1 MRPQTLWAVAA
12 SAIIALA
19 VWPLFVKVNLAH
31 AMAPAAT
38 FTPAPPNRDDLRRD
52 SIVSALETQLKK
64 NGPNFLVPRLLSAQ
78 YLQRYRERG
87 DIDDVLR
94 AQHDAQ
100 LSLDAQTRGNVA
112 GELSLADALLTLH
125 RFREARV
132 HVNRVVQ
139 AAPGE
144 DAFIAQEASLDLETG
159 DYTRAQRELAQ
170 ISARGQTTDPVQTI
184 ESRYDELTGRL
195 GDARRLL
202 RKVTGNIDS
211 LYDISAER
219 RAWFHMREG
228 EMAFTAGDLTEAV
241 NDEHE
246 ALIIFPNF
254 NRAFNALARFE
265 LAQHHDREALD
276 AATKGAAIVPLPET
290 LGYQADAQRAL
301 GDAAAA
307 NRTNDEIEA
316 IEKIGNAQRVND
328 RLLAIYYD
336 EHDMKLA
343 DAYTIAKR
351 EVTVRDDVFA
361 EDTIAWAAAKV
372 GKWDEARSAIANAQ
386 RYHTQDSRISYH
398 AGVIAQHFNDSAKA
412 KADFTQALALN
423 SAFHPVYADDART
436 RLSKMSTT

>member
-1 MRPQTLWAVAA
+1 MRPQTLWAMTA

-19 VWPLFVKVNLAH
+19 VWPLFVKVTAAH
-31 AMAPAAT
+31 AITPTAT

-52 SIVSALETQLKK
+52 SIVSSLEAQLKK

-125 RFREARV
+125 RFREARI
-132 HVNRVVQ
+132 HVDRAVRS
-139 AAPGE
+139 APTE
-144 DAFIAQEASLDLETG
+144 DAFVAQEASLDLETG
-159 DYTRAQRELAQ
+159 DYARAHDELRH
-170 ISARGQTTDPVQTI
+170 ISARGQTTDAVQTI

-195 GDARRLL
+195 EDARRLL
-202 RKVTGNIDS
+202 RTVTGNIDS
-211 LYDISAER
+211 LYDIPAER

-228 EMAFTAGDLTEAV
+228 EMAFTAGDLTAAV
-241 NDEHE
+241 DEE
-246 ALIIFPNF
+246 RSALAIFPNF

-265 LAQHHDREALD
+265 LAQHHDKEALD

-307 NRTNDEIEA
+307 NRTKDEIEA

-336 EHDMKLA
+336 EHDMKLPV
-343 DAYTIAKR
+343 AYMIAKR
-351 EVTVRDDVFA
+351 EVAVRDDVFA

-372 GKWDEARSAIANAQ
+372 GKWEEARSAIAKAQ
-386 RYHTQDSRISYH
+386 RYHTQDSRIAYH
-398 AGVIAQHFNDSAKA
+398 AGVIAQHFNDNAKA

-423 SAFHPVYADDART
+423 PAFHPVYADDARA
-436 RLSKMSTT
+436 RLSKMSTP